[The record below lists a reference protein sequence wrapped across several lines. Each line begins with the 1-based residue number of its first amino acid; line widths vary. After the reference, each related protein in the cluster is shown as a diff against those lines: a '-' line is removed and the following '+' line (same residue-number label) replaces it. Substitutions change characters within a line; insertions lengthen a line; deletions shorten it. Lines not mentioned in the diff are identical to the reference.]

1 METRPE
7 TQTNILPVNQTPA
20 VIRIP
25 EWEQFPAQKREELVQ
40 ILAGMLVR
48 QVETQ
53 GASHEHPS

>member
-1 METRPE
+1 METRPD
-7 TQTNILPVNQTPA
+7 TQANNLPVSETPA
-20 VIRIP
+20 VTRIP

-48 QVETQ
+48 QIQ